1 MTEYEKKLLDMIRDY
16 DDHGK
21 SLEIAVDVILKHLA
35 QLGSSEGQAPVV
47 PSEPS

>member
-1 MTEYEKKLLDMIRDY
+1 MTENEKKLLDMIRNY
-16 DDHGK
+16 DDPEQA
-21 SLEIAVDVILKHLA
+21 LMIAVEIISKHLA